1 MEPAGVWRRDGS
13 ARRDTFG
20 FCLIFL
26 RQGHAWARSLC
37 FGGGGR
43 AWLFISCPA
52 LWARLAPRPGVHTSH
67 PPAVFSCEPQA
78 SGGPRRPIRSLL
90 RGAAGAWASGAGP
103 AGSPRE
109 LRGSRLAG
117 ALVPKRLLLVSGPG
131 GRRLVLRQGP
141 GALILWELD
150 LFVCVFISFFFLP
163 LRLCLVRA
171 FAGPSFFEHANH
183 NILG

>member
-1 MEPAGVWRRDGS
+1 MSSCLWRDLDPKTENAAGGNWRLKRPGPVSALEPARVRRPGGS
-13 ARRDTFG
+13 ARRGTFG

-52 LWARLAPRPGVHTSH
+52 LWARLAPSPGVHTSH

-78 SGGPRRPIRSLL
+78 SRGLRRPILSLL

-103 AGSPRE
+103 AGSPRG
-109 LRGSRLAG
+109 LWGSRLAG
-117 ALVPKRLLLVSGPG
+117 AQVPKRLLLVGGPG

-141 GALILWELD
+141 GA
-150 LFVCVFISFFFLP
+150 
-163 LRLCLVRA
+163 
-171 FAGPSFFEHANH
+171 
-183 NILG
+183 